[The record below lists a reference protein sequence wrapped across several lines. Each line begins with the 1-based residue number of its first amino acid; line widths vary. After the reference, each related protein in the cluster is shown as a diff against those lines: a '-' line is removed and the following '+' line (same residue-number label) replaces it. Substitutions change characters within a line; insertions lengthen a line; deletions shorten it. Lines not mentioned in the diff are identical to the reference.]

1 MSFKIFPAIDL
12 RGGNCV
18 RLLQGD
24 YSKETIY
31 DSTPLNQALSFKNA
45 GASWIHIVD
54 LDAARSGDPIN
65 RPIIE
70 EVTNALDIPIQVGG
84 GIRTV
89 EDARELFDIGV
100 ERVVIGTAAI
110 ENPEMVHQSSQFG
123 RVAVGLDASGEEI
136 ATHGWTKKTGVS
148 LLEGI
153 SKYSGTEV
161 DALIITQ
168 IEQDGTMEGPDLR
181 ILEVALQESKI
192 DILASGGVGS
202 LADIESLKSLG
213 HSGKTLSG
221 VIMGKA
227 IYERKIDLLEAL
239 ALEKL

>member
-24 YSKETIY
+24 YSRETIY

-45 GASWIHIVD
+45 GASWIHVVD

-65 RPIIE
+65 RPVIE

-84 GIRTV
+84 GVRTV

-110 ENPEMVHQSSQFG
+110 ENPEIVHQSSQFG
-123 RVAVGLDASGEEI
+123 RVAVGLDAVGEEI
-136 ATHGWTKKTGVS
+136 ATHGWTKKTRVS

-161 DALIITQ
+161 DALIVTQ

-181 ILEVALQESKI
+181 ILEMALEESEI
-192 DILASGGVGS
+192 DILASGGVG
-202 LADIESLKSLG
+202 
-213 HSGKTLSG
+213 
-221 VIMGKA
+221 
-227 IYERKIDLLEAL
+227 
-239 ALEKL
+239 

>member
-100 ERVVIGTAAI
+100 ERVVIGT
-110 ENPEMVHQSSQFG
+110 
-123 RVAVGLDASGEEI
+123 
-136 ATHGWTKKTGVS
+136 
-148 LLEGI
+148 
-153 SKYSGTEV
+153 Y
-161 DALIITQ
+161 
-168 IEQDGTMEGPDLR
+168 
-181 ILEVALQESKI
+181 
-192 DILASGGVGS
+192 
-202 LADIESLKSLG
+202 
-213 HSGKTLSG
+213 
-221 VIMGKA
+221 KA
-227 IYERKIDLLEAL
+227 I
-239 ALEKL
+239 